1 MCDDEWDR
9 QDADVV
15 CRELGYT
22 GSTAVFSD
30 DANLK
35 GNNTIWMRKVQCTGS
50 ESSLYYCV
58 HNGWQNQSCGRGQQM
73 AGVVCAGPEGKNSAW
88 IFFFCKISQQFN
100 GNRYSNHFK
109 KFHQIKHTFHL

>member
-1 MCDDEWDR
+1 MNTITVRLIGEPSARWEGLVQVYHKNTWGWVCDDEWDR

-22 GSTAVFSD
+22 GSTALYND

-35 GNNTIWMRKVQCTGS
+35 GNNTIWMGNVQCTGS

-73 AGVVCAGPEGKNSAW
+73 AGVVCAGPEGKN
-88 IFFFCKISQQFN
+88 
-100 GNRYSNHFK
+100 RV
-109 KFHQIKHTFHL
+109 